1 MERPM
6 SPFVR
11 HYLEMV
17 AAMVAGMVLLGPPVM
32 MGSQALGYSF
42 MFDPTVRT
50 LVMATNM
57 TIGMVVWMRY
67 RGHTWERTGEMV
79 AGMLIPFLAFLAPMW
94 LGLISE
100 TTLNVAGHLAMLVG
114 MWAAMM
120 LRRAEYAGHAHHMHE
135 AAAPKA

>member
-1 MERPM
+1 M

-17 AAMVAGMVLLGPPVM
+17 AAMLAGMVLLGPLVM
-32 MGSQALGYSF
+32 MTSRLAGYPL
-42 MFDPTVRT
+42 MGDATLRT

-67 RGHTWERTGEMV
+67 RGHTWERTLEMV
-79 AGMLIPFLAFLAPMW
+79 VGMTVPFVAFLVPMW

-100 TTLNVAGHLAMLVG
+100 LTLNIAGHAAMLVG
-114 MWAAMM
+114 MYLSM
-120 LRRAEYAGHAHHMHE
+120 LYRRAEYSMDHSQHAHTHE
-135 AAAPKA
+135 